1 MPIGCVEED
10 SEISDN
16 SSCSTEEE
24 LGKVSLLGGCDQNS
38 VLDGGNCMRSER
50 HEESSA
56 LNGENGMQSEIVSC
70 NAGEREPQNNENGN
84 ESLKSKI
91 EGENGARSEI
101 VSESSESSSSSSS
114 SSSSDDDS
122 SDDGDDMDEEEN
134 EKGKMKVEVEESDEA
149 GEIEEG
155 EIRDADGGGEKGD
168 KTHYIDYESA
178 DDDDDEVVA
187 WTDAEIFDDG
197 DEEEDDGGALKGP
210 IRSKNELEVRNFL
223 LVLSRF

>member
-1 MPIGCVEED
+1 MCMTQLIVGLCQLIVVLWRRWNVKYQN
-10 SEISDN
+10 IW
-16 SSCSTEEE
+16 
-24 LGKVSLLGGCDQNS
+24 VVLLRKSWGRSVCLERCDQNL

-101 VSESSESSSSSSS
+101 QL
-114 SSSSDDDS
+114 SDDDS

-134 EKGKMKVEVEESDEA
+134 EKGKMKAEVEESDEA

-155 EIRDADGGGEKGD
+155 EIRDADGGG
-168 KTHYIDYESA
+168 
-178 DDDDDEVVA
+178 
-187 WTDAEIFDDG
+187 
-197 DEEEDDGGALKGP
+197 
-210 IRSKNELEVRNFL
+210 RR
-223 LVLSRF
+223 R